1 MIRDRLR
8 TTETRDGGKAATWR
22 LDGSA
27 ARILRV
33 QLRDTT
39 PSTIQFDQAAPPDL
53 PAAREQLPQHADLWD
68 CVRADRMA
76 ALFDA
81 REVDPHSSAPAR
93 SQR

>member
-1 MIRDRLR
+1 VIRDRLR
-8 TTETRDGGKAATWR
+8 TTETRDGGKAAVWR

-33 QLRDTT
+33 QLRDTA
-39 PSTIQFDQAAPPDL
+39 PGTIQFDQAAPPDL

-68 CVRADRMA
+68 LVRADRMA

-81 REVDPHSSAPAR
+81 READPHTSATTW